1 MNWAICSDGG
11 TEKDMDMIGHRK
23 FERMIP
29 LLLYHELTERQA
41 HELNEHLASCESCRK
56 NLDSTRSLHTLLGR
70 VPSPVVQDTTIREAR
85 SEGLAAV
92 RAAARGRRALFP
104 GLSAPAFR
112 WAFVTGSVAI
122 LAAAF
127 FTGRLTSPPPDLPF
141 SPEGD
146 VRVTNIRLSGDA
158 GRTIEATFDLVKP
171 VRVRGSID
179 DPQVQKVL
187 ASALVNAENPGVR
200 LRAVSGVASGD
211 AMPADREVRT
221 ALMLAARKDPND
233 AVRKEALQALMR
245 YPPGREIRDMLL
257 EVLTHDP
264 NAGLRIAAING
275 LDSLRLRGFGPD
287 ATQLRSV
294 RKGVESEQNLYVRVR
309 SRSILEE
316 GQQ

>member
-1 MNWAICSDGG
+1 
-11 TEKDMDMIGHRK
+11 MIGHRK

-29 LLLYHELTERQA
+29 LLLYNELTERQV
-41 HELNEHLASCESCRK
+41 HELNEHLAACESCRK
-56 NLDSTRSLHTLLGR
+56 NLHSTRSLHSLLGR
-70 VPSPVVQDTTIREAR
+70 APSPVAQDAAIREAR
-85 SEGLAAV
+85 SEGFAAV
-92 RAAARGRRALFP
+92 RAASRRRRVFFP
-104 GLSAPAFR
+104 EPSAPTVR
-112 WAFVTGSVAI
+112 WAFVAGSVVM
-122 LAAAF
+122 LAATF
-127 FTGRLTSPPPDLPF
+127 FTGRLTAPVLPF
-141 SPEGD
+141 SSEGD

-211 AMPADREVRT
+211 AMPADREVRA

-233 AVRKEALQALMR
+233 AVRKEALQALLR
-245 YPPGREIRDMLL
+245 YAPGREIRDVLL

-275 LDSLRLRGFGPD
+275 LDSLRLRGYGPD
-287 ATQLRSV
+287 AAQLRSV

-316 GQQ
+316 RQQ

>member
-1 MNWAICSDGG
+1 
-11 TEKDMDMIGHRK
+11 MIGHRK

-29 LLLYHELTERQA
+29 LLLYHELTERQV
-41 HELNEHLASCESCRK
+41 HELNEHLAACESCRK
-56 NLDSTRSLHTLLGR
+56 NLDSTRDLHVLLER
-70 VPSPVVQDTTIREAR
+70 APAPAVQDAAIRETR
-85 SEGLAAV
+85 SQALAAV
-92 RAAARGRRALFP
+92 RAAARDRHAL
-104 GLSAPAFR
+104 SPAFTAPTIR
-112 WAFVTGSVAI
+112 WALVAGSVVI
-122 LAAAF
+122 LSAAF
-127 FTGRLTSPPPDLPF
+127 FAGRLTAPGPDLPF
-141 SPEGD
+141 SAEGD

-221 ALMLAARKDPND
+221 ALMLATRKDPND
-233 AVRKEALQALMR
+233 AVRKEALHALLR
-245 YPPGREIRDMLL
+245 YPPDREIRDVLL

-264 NAGLRIAAING
+264 NAGLRIVAING

-287 ATQLRSV
+287 AAQLRSV

-316 GQQ
+316 KQQ